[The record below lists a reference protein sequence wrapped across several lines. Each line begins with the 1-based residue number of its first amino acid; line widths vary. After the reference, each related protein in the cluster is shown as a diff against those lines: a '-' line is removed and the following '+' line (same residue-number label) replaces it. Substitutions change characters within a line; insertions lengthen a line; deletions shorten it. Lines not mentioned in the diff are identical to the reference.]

1 MQFLIDYGLFLA
13 KTLTLVIA
21 ILLLLSGI
29 VAIANRGKE
38 KGKVK
43 IKQINQHYDEMRSLL
58 QQALLSK
65 QELKQAAKKSKQEK
79 RLKSAKKRIFVLDFE
94 GDIRASA
101 VSSMRQAVTA
111 ILTVAKQEDEVI
123 VCLDSSGG
131 MVHTY
136 GLAAS
141 QLERIKQQ
149 GIHLTVIIDKVAAS
163 GGYLMACVANKIL
176 AAPFAIIGSIGVV
189 AQLPNF
195 HRLLK
200 KNHVDFEQM
209 TAGEFKRTLTVFGE
223 NTEKAKQKFQQEL
236 EDVHQVF
243 KQYVLRNRPI
253 LDIDKVATG
262 EHWLASQALELKL
275 VDGLITSDDYLLKAS
290 EKSAV
295 FKVMFEEKKTM
306 RDKLLGS
313 VESLLKWASF
323 IKQY

>member
-43 IKQINQHYDEMRSLL
+43 IKQINQQYDEMRSLL

-65 QELKQAAKKSKQEK
+65 QELKQATKKSKQEK

-275 VDGLITSDDYLLKAS
+275 VDGLTTSDDYLLKAS

>member
-1 MQFLIDYGLFLA
+1 MS
-13 KTLTLVIA
+13 
-21 ILLLLSGI
+21 ILLLLGGI
-29 VAIANRGKE
+29 IIITNRGQE
-38 KGKVK
+38 KGKLK
-43 IKQINQHYDEMRSLL
+43 IKQINQRYDEMRSLL
-58 QQALLSK
+58 QHAILSK
-65 QELKQAAKKSKQEK
+65 QELKQAAKKNKSEK
-79 RLKSAKKRIFVLDFE
+79 RLKSAEKRIFVLDFE

-101 VSSMRQAVTA
+101 VSSLRQTVTA
-111 ILTVAKQEDEVI
+111 ILTVAKQGDEVI

-131 MVHTY
+131 LVNTY

-149 GIHLTVIIDKVAAS
+149 GIYLTVIIDKVAAS
-163 GGYLMACVANKIL
+163 GGYLMACVADKIL

-236 EDVHQVF
+236 DEVHQVF

-253 LDIDKVATG
+253 LDIDKIATG
-262 EHWLASQALELKL
+262 EHWLASQAFELKL
-275 VDGLITSDDYLLKAS
+275 VDDLITSDDYLLQAS
-290 EKSAV
+290 KNAPV
-295 FKVMFEEKKTM
+295 FKINFEEKKTM
-306 RDKLLGS
+306 RNKLLGGI
-313 VESLLKWASF
+313 ESLLQIKWLC
-323 IKQY
+323 

>member
-1 MQFLIDYGLFLA
+1 MHFLIDYGLFLA
-13 KTLTLVIA
+13 KTSTLVIA
-21 ILLLLSGI
+21 ILLLLGGMF
-29 VAIANRGKE
+29 AIASRGKE
-38 KGKVK
+38 KGKIK

-58 QQALLSK
+58 QQAILSK
-65 QELKQAAKKSKQEK
+65 QELKQVAKKNKSKK
-79 RLKSAKKRIFVLDFE
+79 RLSSVEKRIFVLDFE

-101 VSSMRQAVTA
+101 VNSLRQAVTA
-111 ILTVAKQEDEVI
+111 ILTVAKPEDEVI

-131 MVHTY
+131 LVNTY

-149 GIHLTVIIDKVAAS
+149 GLHLTVIIDKVAAS
-163 GGYLMACVANKIL
+163 GGYLMACVADKIL

-223 NTEKAKQKFQQEL
+223 NTEKSKQKFQQEL
-236 EDVHQVF
+236 EDIHQVF

-253 LDIDKVATG
+253 LDIDKIATG
-262 EHWLASQALELKL
+262 EHWLASQAFELKL
-275 VDGLITSDDYLLKAS
+275 VDGLTTSDDYLLQAS
-290 EKSAV
+290 KNAAV
-295 FKVMFEEKKTM
+295 FKITFEEKKTM
-306 RDKLLGS
+306 RNKLLGG
-313 VESLLKWASF
+313 VESLLRWGRL
-323 IKQY
+323 